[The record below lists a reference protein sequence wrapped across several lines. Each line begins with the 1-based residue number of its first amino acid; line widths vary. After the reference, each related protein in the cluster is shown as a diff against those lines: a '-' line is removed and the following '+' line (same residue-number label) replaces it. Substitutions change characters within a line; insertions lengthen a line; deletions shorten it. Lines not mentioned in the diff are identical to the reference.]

1 MGVNTF
7 VLRAAGPFLPDGLRD
22 LEREATAGGIGNVS
36 TLISCWVDGSQRYDR
51 PGESLLV
58 AVDAATNEVI
68 GVGGLSQCPHVP
80 GALRVRRFY
89 VAELWRR
96 RGVANA
102 MARELIDGGLSV
114 TDTLTCNAR
123 ASAMAPPFWESLG
136 FRPVE
141 AEGIT
146 HRYRR

>member
-1 MGVNTF
+1 M
-7 VLRAAGPFLPDGLRD
+7 LRPAAPFLPDGLRD
-22 LEREATAGGIGNVS
+22 LEREAATGGIRNVS

-58 AVDAATNEVI
+58 AVDGTTNAVI

-80 GALRVRRFY
+80 NALRVRRFY
-89 VAELWRR
+89 VSELWRR
-96 RGVANA
+96 RGVAKA
-102 MARELIDGGLSV
+102 MARELIDRGLSV
-114 TDTLTCNAR
+114 TDTLTCNAG
-123 ASAMAPPFWESLG
+123 ASAVAPPFWEALG

-146 HRYRR
+146 HTYQP